1 VSGVAAELGIL
12 AVLAHAALVEPLPAL
27 RGDGTKRY
35 RMEVAGEPVGVATLR
50 VRCQGD
56 GCEVRFETETR
67 MPEGGG
73 GGVVRRAVAVRVD
86 RTGRVREPGGTAR
99 PPGVGASGGLPPG
112 PFASLVAEVV
122 LSALVEVGEVGV
134 APVGEGRAGPGASG
148 PGAGRRCIEVLDGE
162 TGRSGQACAER
173 AGAWL
178 EGSILGE
185 PARFRGRP
193 GEFPDEVRLPDQ
205 GARFVAD
212 GRASVP
218 RTAPRLLGLV
228 VPAVP
233 GTEGAGESGLEFCGV
248 PDEPADPEPPP
259 PGVPLRFPEEGS
271 CREQTAGYLA
281 AARRE
286 GIAGRHAVGVAWDG
300 ARFVWHEWAE
310 LSVGDRWVAV
320 DPAFR
325 QVPAAGPRFVV
336 ARYEDGDDAA
346 RAAAGRRVL
355 ACWGRARVRR
365 GGDGGDGAGRSGGGA
380 GR

>member
-1 VSGVAAELGIL
+1 
-12 AVLAHAALVEPLPAL
+12 
-27 RGDGTKRY
+27 
-35 RMEVAGEPVGVATLR
+35 MEVAGEPVGVATLR
-50 VRCQGD
+50 VRCRGN

-73 GGVVRRAVAVRVD
+73 GEVVRRAVAIQVD
-86 RTGRVREPGGTAR
+86 RTGRVRDAGRTADSR
-99 PPGVGASGGLPPG
+99 RDGAPTGPHGDGSA
-112 PFASLVAEVV
+112 PFASLVAEAV
-122 LSALVEVGEVGV
+122 LSAL
-134 APVGEGRAGPGASG
+134 AGNGGAG
-148 PGAGRRCIEVLDGE
+148 GGGAGRACIEVLDGE
-162 TGRSGQACAER
+162 TGRTGQACAAR
-173 AGAWL
+173 AGPWF

-193 GEFPDEVRLPDQ
+193 GELPDEVRLPAQ

-212 GRASVP
+212 GRAAVP
-218 RTAPRLLGLV
+218 RTAPRLLGLE
-228 VPAVP
+228 VPSAS
-233 GTEGAGESGLEFCGV
+233 GTAAAGAGESGLEFCGV
-248 PDEPADPEPPP
+248 PDEPVDPEPPP
-259 PGVPLRFPEEGS
+259 RGVPLRFPEEGS

-310 LSVGDRWVAV
+310 ISVSDRWVAV

-336 ARYEDGDDAA
+336 ARYEDGDEGA

-355 ACWGRARVRR
+355 ACWGRARVERR
-365 GGDGGDGAGRSGGGA
+365 ADGAGR
-380 GR
+380 